1 MAALTSI
8 KKTELRVQAFR
19 DSAGSVKLIVIQL
32 KLNIL

>member
-19 DSAGSVKLIVIQL
+19 DSAGGVKLIVIQL